1 MPIRINSNQAFERS
15 KTHFSTADRN
25 ATARREHL
33 ASGLRIN
40 SGADDG
46 GRLGISE
53 GMRAQIGGLTEGT
66 RNAAKAIDLLQTAE
80 GAMGEVSSILLR
92 MRDISTESTTDTI
105 NDGNRA
111 ALDSEFNELKD
122 FMDRIGKLTSYNG
135 QRLLSEFGNTGDLDT
150 STAVTDSAD
159 TGVLRTT
166 LASARGGTYTI
177 EDAAGDGMITMRNGT
192 ENQTISLGS
201 ILDGDKVADGT
212 TVIADFDSLG
222 VSLALA
228 GAGVLNADGSYTD
241 GDLDGKIVIV
251 QEGVGGQFQ
260 LGGEGVAADRIEYD
274 IKEMTASD
282 PVLNIGSISIGTR
295 ASSRLAVAQVDEAID
310 RVSRERGA
318 LGATVNRLQHTIGFS
333 DRALEGVIASESTV
347 RDADFAL
354 ESPELARA
362 QLLSDLSQ
370 SAMVQAG
377 TPPNIALSLL
387 TG

>member
-1 MPIRINSNQAFERS
+1 
-15 KTHFSTADRN
+15 
-25 ATARREHL
+25 
-33 ASGLRIN
+33 
-40 SGADDG
+40 
-46 GRLGISE
+46 
-53 GMRAQIGGLTEGT
+53 
-66 RNAAKAIDLLQTAE
+66 
-80 GAMGEVSSILLR
+80 MGEVSSILLR

-135 QRLLSEFGNTGDLDT
+135 QRLLSGFGNTVDLDT

-192 ENQTISLGS
+192 ESQTISLGS

-212 TVIADFDSLG
+212 TVIATFDSLG
-222 VSLALA
+222 VSLTLA
-228 GAGVLNADGSYTD
+228 GAGVPNADGSYTD

-260 LGGEGVAADRIEYD
+260 LGGEGIAADRIEYD

-295 ASSRLAVAQVDEAID
+295 ASSRLALAQVDEAID

-318 LGATVNRLQHTIGFS
+318 IGAIVNRLQHTIGFS
-333 DRALEGVIASESTV
+333 DRALEGVVASESTV

-354 ESPELARA
+354 ESSELARA